1 LFSSSFALIHY
12 SRLTS
17 CAAFAA
23 AAAVCTPALLA
34 SQPYVSCTVEMIKD
48 PQTFIVQPTNSKKG
62 NFKVGPSLSLLS
74 LLTHTGAQV

>member
-1 LFSSSFALIHY
+1 LFSSSFAPIHY

-17 CAAFAA
+17 CAAFA